1 MNSKTTLKEKNANNY
16 LTHTKQDKAITLIAL
31 VVTMLVH

>member
-1 MNSKTTLKEKNANNY
+1 MRKKEDRKSYDRIYGFLKEKGV
-16 LTHTKQDKAITLIAL
+16 TIIAL

>member
-1 MNSKTTLKEKNANNY
+1 MKQVKNTKKTNLNKANFKNKN
-16 LTHTKQDKAITLIAL
+16 AITLIAL